1 MASTLFEY
9 YQGIGKSLPTSLGG
23 RFSDPTFADAA
34 RRAGVSQSSYTG
46 SAAQNNAILMALQS
60 TQSPMGSA
68 SNSGN
73 TNTTGTPK
81 TGTSLKDLSVGMS
94 SGAIKTQ
101 ADLDRRNAGMTSPNT
116 GSGSQAYLTGD
127 YALVRFVGQGQDR
140 YMNDQ
145 TVWLLDSKTKTLR
158 PFSSGAALSNFFD
171 GDVNV
176 DDITS
181 IDASELQPGGSLGS
195 NGGKPGFQLLAPE
208 YAIQPDGSARRLDYS
223 AAQLATRYGQPV
235 NEEMEQTMFSALK
248 GVFNMLETAGVN
260 KSTINKIKND
270 DELMAFYVSSMAYGG
285 YSVGDIYSDVK
296 KRELGINNVSPISAV
311 ADKASYAQT
320 ADYQKA
326 SADTR
331 LTPPVEMAGMNSA
344 QLDLPV
350 YQLPDE
356 AFKTLVPILDYD
368 SQEFKDAMASV
379 ETSYYDLLEQQLR
392 ATTEQEKAIADY
404 NYQEWKNDVQ
414 RNFGIALS
422 DNALEAWNQI
432 QQVYNQG
439 SQSGTFN
446 SGLQAESIDSYLR
459 QVRRQDQRV
468 RDEKLTNEERQ
479 QMNYYL
485 TAATPTQIKELI
497 DTNPDKARQ
506 WGLIPSDEVKNALS
520 LTELKKKYP
529 NAKEEDLAQYIS
541 ILLDENGNYRSQ
553 IYQKQMGTLQDLDPN
568 SASMNTLTGLDTN
581 KEQFQIG
588 ETYRKELLKEED
600 AYKEFTKPDIAF
612 LRNSDP
618 GAFESV
624 TGTKAKSPT
633 ESFSSAIKKAG
644 SSIPTPVKSPSGN
657 TIQTP
662 SKSTP
667 SSALKSMSIANSPK
681 TTTSTGTKPTP
692 SQLSSMSAQV
702 AAMQK
707 TVAGLTAAK
716 NSSAPKVSTP
726 TSSSK
731 SSATSSVS
739 SKTSAAD
746 RARATRLARGA
757 KR

>member
-9 YQGIGKSLPTSLGG
+9 YQGIGKSLPTSLSG

-34 RRAGVSQSSYTG
+34 RRAGVSQGSYTG
-46 SAAQNNAILMALQS
+46 SASQNNAILMALQS
-60 TQSPMGSA
+60 AQSPMGSA
-68 SNSGN
+68 ANSGN
-73 TNTTGTPK
+73 TNTSGTPK

-101 ADLDRRNAGMTSPNT
+101 ADLDRRNAGGSMNT

-140 YMNDQ
+140 QMNDQ

-158 PFSSGAALSNFFD
+158 PFSSGSALVNFFD
-171 GDVNV
+171 GEVNL
-176 DDITS
+176 DDITA
-181 IDASELQPGGSLGS
+181 IDATELQPGGSLGS
-195 NGGKPGFQLLAPE
+195 NGGKPGFQLLSPE
-208 YAIQPDGSARRLDYS
+208 YAIQSDGSARRLDYS

-248 GVFNMLETAGVN
+248 GVFNMLETAGIN

-331 LTPPVEMAGMNSA
+331 IAPPVEMAGMNSA

-439 SQSGTFN
+439 AQQGTFN
-446 SGLQAESIDSYLR
+446 SGIQNESIDSYLR
-459 QVRRQDQRV
+459 QVRRQDQRT
-468 RDEKLTNEERQ
+468 RTEKLSNEEKQ
-479 QMNYYL
+479 KMQYFL
-485 TAATPTQIKELI
+485 TAASAQEIKDLVNSDPE
-497 DTNPDKARQ
+497 KARQ

-588 ETYRKELLKEED
+588 ETYRKELLKEEN
-600 AYKEFTKPDIAF
+600 AYKEFTKPDVAF

-618 GAFESV
+618 GAFENV
-624 TGTKAKSPT
+624 TGKKPTSPT
-633 ESFSSAIKKAG
+633 ENLSSAIKKAG
-644 SSIPTPVKSPSGN
+644 SSLTTPAKSPSGN
-657 TIQTP
+657 MIQTP
-662 SKSTP
+662 SKTSTP
-667 SSALKSMSIANSPK
+667 SAPK
-681 TTTSTGTKPTP
+681 TNTPTTSSGTKPTP
-692 SQLSSMSAQV
+692 AQLASMSAQV

-707 TVAGLTAAK
+707 TVAGLTAARGGST
-716 NSSAPKVSTP
+716 SSAPKITTP
-726 TSSSK
+726 SSSSK
-731 SSATSSVS
+731 TSTTSSVS